1 MPELP
6 EVEVTRRGLRPHLVG
21 STIQDV
27 RWSNKRLRAPMPRKF
42 LDLYIRGGRV
52 AAIDRRAKYLLLR
65 MTSQG
70 VLLVHLGMT
79 GNLGLF
85 PAATPR
91 ARHDHLC
98 LLLDNGLELR
108 FNDARRFGAIYVWPP
123 LQAAALENEFSAR
136 LGPEPFS
143 DEFNAGRLWRRAQGK
158 KQAVKNFLMDS
169 RMVAGIGNIYASEI
183 LFAAGIHP
191 QTPVG
196 MLKKAAW
203 RNVAA
208 SCRAVLSRA
217 IEAGGSTIS
226 DFLGADGE
234 PGYFQLQFQ
243 VYNRAGAGCKQCGQ
257 EVKKTV
263 LGGRATYFC
272 PVCQPLNKRRNGSR

>member
-21 STIQDV
+21 RTIRGV
-27 RWSNKRLRAPMPRKF
+27 RWSNRRLRAPMPRKF
-42 LDLYIRGGRV
+42 LDLYIRDGRV
-52 AAIDRRAKYLLLR
+52 AAIDRRAKYLLIR
-65 MTSQG
+65 MTNKS
-70 VLLVHLGMT
+70 VLLFHLGMS

-85 PAATPR
+85 PAADPR
-91 ARHDHLC
+91 ARHDHLY

-108 FNDARRFGAIYVWPP
+108 FNDARRFGAVYVWPP
-123 LQAAALENEFSAR
+123 QQAAVLENEFSAR

-143 DEFNAGRLWRRAQGK
+143 DELNADEMWRRARRK

-169 RMVAGIGNIYASEI
+169 RMVAGIGNIYANEI
-183 LFAAGIHP
+183 LFAAGINPH
-191 QTPVG
+191 TPVH
-196 MLKKAAW
+196 MIKKDAW
-203 RNVAA
+203 RNVVA
-208 SCRAVLSRA
+208 SCRTVLARA

-226 DFLGADGE
+226 DFLDADGE

-243 VYNRAGAGCKQCGQ
+243 VYGRAGAGCRQCGQ

-272 PVCQPLNKRRNGSR
+272 PVCQPLQKT

>member
-21 STIQDV
+21 STIQSV
-27 RWSNKRLRAPMPRKF
+27 HWSNKRLRSPMPRKF
-42 LDLYIRGGRV
+42 LDLYIRDGRV

-65 MTSQG
+65 MTNKS
-70 VLLVHLGMT
+70 VLLVHLGMS

-85 PAATPR
+85 PAAGPR

-108 FNDARRFGAIYVWPP
+108 FNDARRFGAVYVWPP
-123 LQAAALENEFSAR
+123 QQAAALENEFSAR

-143 DEFNAGRLWRRAQGK
+143 DEFNADWLWRRARGK

-191 QTPVG
+191 QTPVR
-196 MLKKAAW
+196 MMKKAAW
-203 RNVAA
+203 QNVTA
-208 SCRAVLSRA
+208 SCRALLAQA
-217 IEAGGSTIS
+217 IKAGGSTIS

-234 PGYFQLQFQ
+234 PGYFQLQFK
-243 VYNRAGAGCKQCGQ
+243 VYGRAGAGCKQCGQ
-257 EVKKTV
+257 EVKKIV
-263 LGGRATYFC
+263 FGGRATYFC
-272 PVCQPLNKRRNGSR
+272 PVCQPLHKRRNDSG

>member
-21 STIQDV
+21 RTIQGV
-27 RWSNKRLRAPMPRKF
+27 RWSNKRLRSPMPRKL

-52 AAIDRRAKYLLLR
+52 AAIGRRAKYLLIR
-65 MTSQG
+65 MTNKS
-70 VLLVHLGMT
+70 VLLVHLGMS

-85 PAATPR
+85 PAVDPR

-143 DEFNAGRLWRRAQGK
+143 DEFNADELLRRAQGK

-169 RMVAGIGNIYASEI
+169 RIVAGIGNIYANEI
-183 LFAAGIHP
+183 LFVAGIHP
-191 QTPVG
+191 QTPVC
-196 MLKKAAW
+196 MIKKAAW
-203 RNVAA
+203 QNVVA
-208 SCRAVLSRA
+208 SCRAVLDQA
-217 IEAGGSTIS
+217 IEAGGSTIA
-226 DFLGADGE
+226 DFFGVDGE
-234 PGYFQLQFQ
+234 PGHFQLQLK
-243 VYNRAGAGCKQCGQ
+243 VYDRAGAGCKQCG
-257 EVKKTV
+257 ERVEKTV
-263 LGGRATYFC
+263 IGGRATYFC
-272 PVCQPLNKRRNGSR
+272 PACQPLKKT

>member
-6 EVEVTRRGLRPHLVG
+6 EVEVTRRGLQPHLVG
-21 STIQDV
+21 RTVQGV
-27 RWSNKRLRAPMPRKF
+27 RWSNRRLRAPMPRKF

-52 AAIDRRAKYLLLR
+52 AAIDRRAKYLLIR
-65 MTSQG
+65 MSNKS
-70 VLLVHLGMT
+70 VLLVHLGMS
-79 GNLGLF
+79 GHLGLF
-85 PAATPR
+85 PAAGPR

-108 FNDARRFGAIYVWPP
+108 FNDARRFGAVYVWPP
-123 LQAAALENEFSAR
+123 RQAAALENEFSAR

-143 DEFNAGRLWRRAQGK
+143 EELNAGELWRRAQGK

-169 RMVAGIGNIYASEI
+169 RMVAGIGNIYANEI

-191 QTPVG
+191 QTPVN
-196 MLKKAAW
+196 MMEKDAW
-203 RNVAA
+203 QNVVA
-208 SCRAVLSRA
+208 SCRAVLARA

-226 DFLGADGE
+226 DFLDADGE

-243 VYNRAGAGCKQCGQ
+243 VYGRAGAGCRQCGQ
-257 EVKKTV
+257 ELKKTV

-272 PVCQPLNKRRNGSR
+272 PVCQPLQKT